1 MLKWIEVISNMTTHK
16 HKLLYQLD
24 YGKRNVILNALK
36 LKADL
41 VLIDDRIARNIAEYM
56 GLHVKGTLGVLVDAK
71 RKGLITSFKKMAL
84 EMRENGIRF
93 SLRLIEEIALALKE
107 K

>member
-1 MLKWIEVISNMTTHK
+1 MTTHK

-24 YGKRNVILNALK
+24 YGERNVILNALK

-56 GLHVKGTLGVLVDAK
+56 GLNVKGTLGVLVDAK
-71 RKGLITSFKKMAL
+71 RKGLITSSPFSAVIFMKEPTISSTCQQKFKKCWKVQA
-84 EMRENGIRF
+84 E
-93 SLRLIEEIALALKE
+93 
-107 K
+107 

>member
-24 YGKRNVILNALK
+24 YGERNVILNALK

-41 VLIDDRIARNIAEYM
+41 VLVDDRIARNIAEYM
-56 GLHVKGTLGVLVDAK
+56 GLHVKGTLDSPSLK
-71 RKGLITSFKKMAL
+71 TNQWTRKTSQKEGFKNESKC
-84 EMRENGIRF
+84 NY
-93 SLRLIEEIALALKE
+93 
-107 K
+107 